1 MSDEEKKPAEE
12 QAPEAAAP
20 EAATEETPATE
31 ETVETPAEEPAKEE
45 TPAEEA
51 PTEEVASEEAAEE
64 TPTEETPEAPA
75 EETATPNP
83 AHAYKEKLVGMTD
96 IKPGMTVRLSERIKD
111 ISPKG
116 EERERTQVFE
126 GIILAMGGKGIARTL
141 TIRKVSKGFGVEKIY
156 PINSPVVSKIELVKS
171 AKVRRAKL
179 NYLKNPKR
187 RFKRKLKET
196 LVAVTGGKKK
206 KRK

>member
-20 EAATEETPATE
+20 EAATEETPAAE
-31 ETVETPAEEPAKEE
+31 AAETPAEEPAKEE
-45 TPAEEA
+45 APAEEAPAEEAAPEAAAEETPAEEA
-51 PTEEVASEEAAEE
+51 P
-64 TPTEETPEAPA
+64 EAPA
-75 EETATPNP
+75 EEAAAPNP

-156 PINSPVVSKIELVKS
+156 PINSPVVSKIELVKT

-206 KRK
+206 KKRK